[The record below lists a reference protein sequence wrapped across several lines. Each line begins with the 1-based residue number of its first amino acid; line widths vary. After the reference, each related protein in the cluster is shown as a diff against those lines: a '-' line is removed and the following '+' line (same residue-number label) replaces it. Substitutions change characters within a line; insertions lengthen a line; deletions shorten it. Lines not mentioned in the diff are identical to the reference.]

1 MKLLF
6 DNNLSH
12 KLVARINDLFPGSS
26 HVMMVQLDDAD
37 DKAIWEFAKEGEF
50 TIITKDSDFNEIS
63 LLKGF
68 PPKIIWIRTGNC
80 KIEEIEQIIRN
91 NIIVLGAF
99 NQSKNLG
106 IIEIS

>member
-1 MKLLF
+1 MGVH
-6 DNNLSH
+6 DGSE
-12 KLVARINDLFPGSS
+12 LVFTISRIR
-26 HVMMVQLDDAD
+26 
-37 DKAIWEFAKEGEF
+37 KFAKEGEF

-80 KIEEIEQIIRN
+80 KIKEIEQIIRN